1 VSRILVSYPELC
13 IGCKKCE
20 KECAIARDGVSRVA
34 IWTWKDETGRHSVP
48 MQCRQCDDAACIAVC
63 PTGAL
68 RRAPGE
74 SGLVEFDEGD
84 CVLCQAC
91 VEACVFGGIRYVG
104 DSGGIVK
111 CDTCAGEP
119 KCVAICPKGAL
130 EYVDA
135 DEAALCAKAA
145 AADTLKEAYGRFLI
159 L

>member
-1 VSRILVSYPELC
+1 MAKVLVSYPELC

-48 MQCRQCDDAACIAVC
+48 MQCRQCDDAACIAAC

-68 RRAPGE
+68 RRAPGD

-91 VEACVFGGIRYVG
+91 VEACVFGGIRHSA
-104 DSGGIVK
+104 DLDAMIK

-119 KCVAICPKGAL
+119 KCVGICPKGAL
-130 EYVDA
+130 VYVEA
-135 DEAALCAKAA
+135 DEAVLESRRAQEGAIRDAA
-145 AADTLKEAYGRFLI
+145 AKWLQA
-159 L
+159 